1 MPAQLSSEAGKLT
14 SCFSHKKLAS
24 FTRFDILLDDLDTV
38 PVSTL
43 QKTSPRKQLQFLPLD
58 DSEGIFS

>member
-1 MPAQLSSEAGKLT
+1 VPAQLSREIGKLT
-14 SCFSHKKLAS
+14 SHFSHESLAS

-43 QKTSPRKQLQFLPLD
+43 QQTTAKKQLQFLLD

>member
-1 MPAQLSSEAGKLT
+1 MLAQLSSEIGKLT
-14 SCFSHKKLAS
+14 SQLSHKKLAS

-43 QKTSPRKQLQFLPLD
+43 QRTNPRKQLQFLLD